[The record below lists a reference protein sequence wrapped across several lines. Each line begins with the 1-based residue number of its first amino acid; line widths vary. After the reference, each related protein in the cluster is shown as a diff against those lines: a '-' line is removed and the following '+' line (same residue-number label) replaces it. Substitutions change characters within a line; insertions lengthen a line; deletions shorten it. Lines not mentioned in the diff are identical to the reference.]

1 MPVAFTW
8 DAGALVARVIASGG
22 TRKVRNAE
30 AGCRAVL
37 CQVDGRRWLSLEG
50 TADVL
55 RDPEAVLDAER
66 RYAER
71 YRVPRPN
78 PQRVVLLVTVDRVT
92 GDSTVVTPDRAD
104 G

>member
-1 MPVAFTW
+1 
-8 DAGALVARVIASGG
+8 
-22 TRKVRNAE
+22 
-30 AGCRAVL
+30 
-37 CQVDGRRWLSLEG
+37 
-50 TADVL
+50 
-55 RDPEAVLDAER
+55 VLDAER